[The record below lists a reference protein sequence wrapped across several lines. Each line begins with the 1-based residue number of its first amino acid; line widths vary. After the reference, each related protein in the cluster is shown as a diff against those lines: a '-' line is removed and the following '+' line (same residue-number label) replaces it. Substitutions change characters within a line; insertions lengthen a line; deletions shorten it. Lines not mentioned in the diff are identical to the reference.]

1 MMADV
6 RNLQE
11 ILNGLIADEEKKK
24 DEERQSE
31 EVKLKEIE
39 QNLKEL
45 KRHGMH
51 IYVDLI
57 EPRLKVVADS
67 MDDVLYHPPH
77 YLPIGTLEFN
87 RFRVYEASVMMGVG
101 LKSNTEFTEAIIS
114 YSLKI
119 LPIFMEYKS
128 EDSITFPIDSI
139 DEDKIAAFLDDNIA
153 SGIKTYFGMK
163 DISHYR
169 KDDMA
174 TDPVSGK
181 TIKTTA
187 AKGYSVFQGK
197 KYYFSSIE
205 NRAEFIND
213 PTRFVS

>member
-1 MMADV
+1 MADV
-6 RNLQE
+6 RNLKE
-11 ILNGLIADEEKKK
+11 LLNGLIADDERKKN
-24 DEERQSE
+24 EERLKE
-31 EVKLKEIE
+31 EMKLKEIE
-39 QNLKEL
+39 QNLEEL

-87 RFRVYEASVMMGVG
+87 RLRVYEASVMMAIG
-101 LKSNTEFTEAIIS
+101 LKSNAEFTEATVS

-128 EDSITFPIDSI
+128 EDSITFPLDAI
-139 DEDKIAAFLDDNIA
+139 DENKISAFLDDNIA
-153 SGIKTYFGMK
+153 DGVKTYFGMEDIPHYQK
-163 DISHYR
+163 DE
-169 KDDMA
+169 M
-174 TDPVSGK
+174 TVDPVSGK
-181 TIKTTA
+181 TIKTNT

-213 PTRFVS
+213 PKRFV